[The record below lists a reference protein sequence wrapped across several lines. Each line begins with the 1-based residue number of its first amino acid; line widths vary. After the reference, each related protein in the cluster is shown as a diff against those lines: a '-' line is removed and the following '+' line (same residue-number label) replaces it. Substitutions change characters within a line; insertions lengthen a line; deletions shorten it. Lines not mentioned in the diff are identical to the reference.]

1 MVVGRQVQP
10 ALHRSRIA
18 EPSALYIAD
27 PAPQA
32 GGDGQDNDGQRE
44 THGAFGDQHADQD
57 QQAVARQESGRQQA
71 VLQKQDHEQQDVEG
85 PHQRRVRQR
94 LKILLPQGMYQFFN
108 DVHPVFLKRH
118 CLFLSQRRNGRGL
131 KARGDPEC

>member
-1 MVVGRQVQP
+1 MKNWKRVAQAGQAGDGWQQGAHEGQEAADQQGGKPVAVEQVVSALMVVGRQVRKP

-18 EPSALYIAD
+18 EPSALYVTD

-44 THGAFGDQHADQD
+44 AHGAFGDQYADQD

-71 VLQKQDHEQQDVEG
+71 VFQN
-85 PHQRRVRQR
+85 RIMNSR
-94 LKILLPQGMYQFFN
+94 M
-108 DVHPVFLKRH
+108 
-118 CLFLSQRRNGRGL
+118 
-131 KARGDPEC
+131 